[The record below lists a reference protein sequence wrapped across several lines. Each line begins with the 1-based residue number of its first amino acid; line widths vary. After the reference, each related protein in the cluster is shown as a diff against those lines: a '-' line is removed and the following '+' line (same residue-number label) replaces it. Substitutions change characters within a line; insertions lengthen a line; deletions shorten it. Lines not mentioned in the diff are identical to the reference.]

1 MWKQQIAE
9 HIDYPTLIIVFLLVC
24 IGLGMIY
31 STTHTLKNP
40 YAYLTRQMLWV
51 FLALLW
57 LIVITGIDYQFFYR
71 YAWYFYGI
79 NLILLIAV
87 FIAGHRA
94 MGAVRW
100 LNIAGLKFQPSELS
114 KIIIIFALGSYL
126 SAVGENIKRI
136 PQLIGAF
143 LIIGIPMVLIIKQP
157 DLGTAMVLV
166 PILFAMLFLAGAK
179 VKHLLSIIGCGI
191 FASPFLYMTLKEYQK
206 KRLLV
211 FLDPENDPLGAGYNI
226 IQSKIAVGSGWL
238 FGKGW
243 LHGTQTQL
251 EFIPEH
257 HTDFIFSAYAE
268 EFGFIGILIILI
280 LFTLLLYRLFS
291 WIKLTDDQQG
301 MLAITGF
308 ATLLAA
314 HIVINIGMTIGI
326 MPVTGLPLPFVS
338 YGGSALINFATAVGL
353 AMNIHKRN
361 L

>member
-1 MWKQQIAE
+1 MWKQQLAE

-31 STTHTLKNP
+31 STTHTLNP
-40 YAYLTRQMLWV
+40 SYAYLLRQLLWV

-57 LIVITGIDYQFFYR
+57 LVVITGIDYQFFYR
-71 YAWYFYGI
+71 YAWYLYGI

-100 LNIAGLKFQPSELS
+100 LNIAGFKFQPSELS
-114 KIIIIFALGSYL
+114 KIIIIFSLGNYL
-126 SAVGENIKRI
+126 TAVGENIKRI

-143 LIIGIPMVLIIKQP
+143 LLVGIPMILIVKQP

-166 PILFAMLFLAGAK
+166 PILFVMLFLAGARI
-179 VKHLLSIIGCGI
+179 KHLVAVISCGI

-206 KRLLV
+206 KRLLM
-211 FLDPENDPLGAGYNI
+211 FLDPESDPLSAGYNI
-226 IQSKIAVGSGWL
+226 IQSKIAVGSGKL
-238 FGKGW
+238 LGKGW

-268 EFGFIGILIILI
+268 EFGFIGVLVMMI
-280 LFTLLLYRLFS
+280 LFALLLYRLYS
-291 WIKLTDDQQG
+291 WIKLTGNQQE
-301 MLAITGF
+301 MLAIAGF
-308 ATLLAA
+308 ATLFAA
-314 HIVINIGMTIGI
+314 HVFINVGMTIGI

-338 YGGSALINFATAVGL
+338 YGGSALINFATAIGL
-353 AMNIHKRN
+353 AMNVHKRSI
-361 L
+361 

>member
-9 HIDYPTLIIVFLLVC
+9 HIDYPTLIIVFLLIC

-31 STTHTLKNP
+31 STTHTLKTP
-40 YAYLTRQMLWV
+40 YAYLLRQLLWV
-51 FLALLW
+51 FLSFLW

-71 YAWYFYGI
+71 YAWYFYI
-79 NLILLIAV
+79 FNLVLLIAV

-100 LNIAGLKFQPSELS
+100 LNIAGFKFQPSELS
-114 KIIIIFALGSYL
+114 KIIIIFALGNYL
-126 SAVGENIKRI
+126 VTVGENIKRI

-143 LIIGIPMVLIIKQP
+143 LLVGIPMILIVKQP

-166 PILFAMLFLAGAK
+166 PILFVMLFLAGAQI
-179 VKHLLSIIGCGI
+179 KHLLSIIGCGI
-191 FASPFLYMTLKEYQK
+191 FASPFLYMSLKEYQK
-206 KRLLV
+206 KRLLM
-211 FLDPENDPLGAGYNI
+211 FLDPESDPLSAGYNI
-226 IQSKIAVGSGWL
+226 IQSKIAVGSGRL

-257 HTDFIFSAYAE
+257 HTDFIFSAYSE
-268 EFGFIGILIILI
+268 EFGFIGVVIMLI
-280 LFTLLLYRLFS
+280 LFAFLLYRLFS
-291 WIKLTDDQQG
+291 WIKLTNNQEG
-301 MLAITGF
+301 MLAIAGF
-308 ATLLAA
+308 ATLLTA
-314 HIVINIGMTIGI
+314 HVVINIGMTIGI

-353 AMNIHKRN
+353 AMNVHTRN
-361 L
+361 R